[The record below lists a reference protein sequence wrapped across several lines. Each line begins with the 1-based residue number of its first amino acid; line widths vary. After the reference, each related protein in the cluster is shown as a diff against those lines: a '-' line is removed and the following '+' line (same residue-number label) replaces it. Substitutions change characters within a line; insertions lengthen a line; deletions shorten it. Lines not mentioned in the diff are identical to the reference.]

1 MSADEVNRKPYQ
13 SPLRAAA
20 ARETRRRI
28 RAAAAELFT
37 SEGYAATTMTAVA
50 AAAGVSD
57 RTVYLSFET
66 KAALLNECIRV
77 AVRGGDEEAPLMAR
91 AGFRSVLEAPPER
104 MLARLADA
112 SAQLMRRAARLLAV
126 GESAWNQDPLLREF
140 RERGHAATRADAL
153 DIAKALRRARVLRTG
168 MSPLRAAVMRA
179 MKRGEGARRVAD
191 AFRAAG
197 GPVAAADA
205 VEQLAADERSPVAAR
220 R

>member
-1 MSADEVNRKPYQ
+1 MSADEVKRKSYE
-13 SPLRAAA
+13 SPVRAGA

-37 SEGYAATTMTAVA
+37 TEGYAATTMTAVA

-77 AVRGGDEEAPLMAR
+77 AVRGGDEEAPLMAG
-91 AGFRSVLEAPPER
+91 AGFRAVLEAPPEQ
-104 MLARLADA
+104 MLAGLADA

-126 GESAWNQDPLLREF
+126 SAGNQDPLLREF

-153 DIAKALRRARVLRTG
+153 DIAKALRRAGVLRTG
-168 MSPLRAAVMRA
+168 MSPQRAADVIYALTASESVYLRLVDDGGWSDRA
-179 MKRGEGARRVAD
+179 YARMLERALAGALT
-191 AFRAAG
+191 G
-197 GPVAAADA
+197 
-205 VEQLAADERSPVAAR
+205 
-220 R
+220 

>member
-1 MSADEVNRKPYQ
+1 MSADEVKRKPYQ
-13 SPLRAAA
+13 SPVRAAA

-37 SEGYAATTMTAVA
+37 SQGYTATTMTAVA

-77 AVRGGDEEAPLMAR
+77 AVRGGDEETPLMAR

-112 SAQLMRRAARLLAV
+112 SAQLMHRAARLLAV

-168 MSPLRAAVMRA
+168 MSPQRAADVIYALTASESVYLRLVDGQGWSDSAYARMLERA
-179 MKRGEGARRVAD
+179 LVGALT
-191 AFRAAG
+191 G
-197 GPVAAADA
+197 
-205 VEQLAADERSPVAAR
+205 
-220 R
+220 

>member
-66 KAALLNECIRV
+66 KAALLNECIRG

-168 MSPLRAAVMRA
+168 MSPQRAADVIYALTASESVYLRLVDDQDWSDSAYARMLERA
-179 MKRGEGARRVAD
+179 LVGALRD
-191 AFRAAG
+191 
-197 GPVAAADA
+197 
-205 VEQLAADERSPVAAR
+205 
-220 R
+220 

>member
-1 MSADEVNRKPYQ
+1 MSADEVKRKPYE
-13 SPLRAAA
+13 SPVRAAA

-77 AVRGGDEEAPLMAR
+77 AVRGGDEEAPLMVR
-91 AGFRSVLEAPPER
+91 AGFRAVLEAPPER

-126 GESAWNQDPLLREF
+126 GESAWNQDPLLREL
-140 RERGHAATRADAL
+140 RERGRAATRADAL
-153 DIAKALRRARVLRTG
+153 DIAKALRRARVLRRG
-168 MSPLRAAVMRA
+168 MSPQRAADVIYALTASESVYLRLVDDQGWSDSAYARMLERA
-179 MKRGEGARRVAD
+179 LVGALT
-191 AFRAAG
+191 G
-197 GPVAAADA
+197 
-205 VEQLAADERSPVAAR
+205 
-220 R
+220 

>member
-1 MSADEVNRKPYQ
+1 MSADEVKRKSYE
-13 SPLRAAA
+13 SPVRAGA

-37 SEGYAATTMTAVA
+37 TEGYAATTMTAVA

-77 AVRGGDEEAPLMAR
+77 AVRGGDEEAPLMAG
-91 AGFRSVLEAPPER
+91 AGFGAVLEAPPEQ
-104 MLARLADA
+104 MLAGLADA

-126 GESAWNQDPLLREF
+126 GESAGNQDPLLREF

-168 MSPLRAAVMRA
+168 MSPQRAADVIYALTASESVYLRLVDDQDWSDSAYARMLERA
-179 MKRGEGARRVAD
+179 LVGALRD
-191 AFRAAG
+191 
-197 GPVAAADA
+197 
-205 VEQLAADERSPVAAR
+205 
-220 R
+220 

>member
-112 SAQLMRRAARLLAV
+112 SAQLMHRAARLLAV

-168 MSPLRAAVMRA
+168 MSPQRAADVIYALTASESVYLRLVDDQDWSDSAYARMLERA
-179 MKRGEGARRVAD
+179 LVGALRD
-191 AFRAAG
+191 
-197 GPVAAADA
+197 
-205 VEQLAADERSPVAAR
+205 
-220 R
+220 

>member
-1 MSADEVNRKPYQ
+1 MSADEVKRKSYE
-13 SPLRAAA
+13 SPVRAGA

-37 SEGYAATTMTAVA
+37 TEGYAATTMTAVA

-77 AVRGGDEEAPLMAR
+77 AVRGGDEEAPLMAG
-91 AGFRSVLEAPPER
+91 AGFRAVLEAPPEQ
-104 MLARLADA
+104 MLAGLADA

-126 GESAWNQDPLLREF
+126 GESAGNQDPLLREF

-153 DIAKALRRARVLRTG
+153 DIAKALRRAGVLRTG
-168 MSPLRAAVMRA
+168 MSPQRAADVIYALTASESVYLRLVDDGGWSDRA
-179 MKRGEGARRVAD
+179 YARMLERALAGALT
-191 AFRAAG
+191 G
-197 GPVAAADA
+197 
-205 VEQLAADERSPVAAR
+205 
-220 R
+220 

>member
-168 MSPLRAAVMRA
+168 MSPQRAADVIYALTASESVYLRLVDDQDWSDSAYARMLERA
-179 MKRGEGARRVAD
+179 LVGALRD
-191 AFRAAG
+191 
-197 GPVAAADA
+197 
-205 VEQLAADERSPVAAR
+205 
-220 R
+220 

>member
-37 SEGYAATTMTAVA
+37 SQGYAATTMTAVA

-168 MSPLRAAVMRA
+168 MSPQRAADVIYALTASESVYLRLVDDQDWSDSAYARMLERA
-179 MKRGEGARRVAD
+179 LVGALRD
-191 AFRAAG
+191 
-197 GPVAAADA
+197 
-205 VEQLAADERSPVAAR
+205 
-220 R
+220 

>member
-1 MSADEVNRKPYQ
+1 MSADEVKRKPYQ
-13 SPLRAAA
+13 SPVRAGA

-37 SEGYAATTMTAVA
+37 TEGYAATTMTAVA
-50 AAAGVSD
+50 AAAGVSAP
-57 RTVYLSFET
+57 TVYLSFEP

-153 DIAKALRRARVLRTG
+153 AIAKALRRARVLRTG
-168 MSPLRAAVMRA
+168 MSPQRAADVIYALTASESVYLRLVDDQGWSDSAYARMLERA
-179 MKRGEGARRVAD
+179 LVGALT
-191 AFRAAG
+191 G
-197 GPVAAADA
+197 
-205 VEQLAADERSPVAAR
+205 
-220 R
+220 